1 MSKKALVPV
10 NVLSS
15 NHEPTGLY
23 AGDVYFNENTQSLFI
38 YNGGSWV
45 EFIPTVA
52 SENGGSPSSVYEG
65 TSIDGGTA
73 ELQTFEYVYDGG
85 TFQ

>member
-10 NVLSS
+10 NVLASRS
-15 NHEPTGLY
+15 EPTGLY
-23 AGDVYFNENTQSLFI
+23 SGDVYFNDNTQSLFI
-38 YNGGSWV
+38 YNGGSWI

-52 SENGGSPSSVYEG
+52 SENGGSP
-65 TSIDGGTA
+65 TSTYVGAAVDGGNPGP
-73 ELQTFEYVYDGG
+73 QTFEYTYDGG

>member
-10 NVLSS
+10 NVLATPS
-15 NHEPTGLY
+15 EPTGQY
-23 AGDVYFNENTQSLFI
+23 TGDVYFNENTQSLFI

-45 EFIPTVA
+45 EFVPTVA
-52 SENGGSPSSVYEG
+52 SENGGSPTSVYVG
-65 TSIDGGTA
+65 DSIDGGTVD
-73 ELQTFEYVYDGG
+73 LQTFDYVYDGG

>member
-10 NVLSS
+10 NVLATPS
-15 NHEPTGLY
+15 EPTGQY
-23 AGDVYFNENTQSLFI
+23 KGDVYFNENTQSLFI
-38 YNGGSWV
+38 YNGGTWI

-52 SENGGSPSSVYEG
+52 SENGGAPNSTYTG
-65 TSIDGGTA
+65 AQINGGIPGP
-73 ELQTFEYVYDGG
+73 QTFEYTYDGG

>member
-45 EFIPTVA
+45 EDRKSTRLNSSHTDI
-52 SENGGSPSSVYEG
+52 SRMPSS
-65 TSIDGGTA
+65 A
-73 ELQTFEYVYDGG
+73 
-85 TFQ
+85 

>member
-10 NVLSS
+10 NVHANRSETTCVYS
-15 NHEPTGLY
+15 
-23 AGDVYFNENTQSLFI
+23 GDVYFNENTQSIFI
-38 YNGGSWV
+38 YYGGTWI

-52 SENGGSPSSVYEG
+52 SENGGAPNSTYTGLQV
-65 TSIDGGTA
+65 DGGATGP
-73 ELQTFEYVYDGG
+73 QTFEYTYDGG

>member
-10 NVLSS
+10 NVLATPS
-15 NHEPTGLY
+15 EPTGQY
-23 AGDVYFNENTQSLFI
+23 TGDVYFNENTQSLFI
-38 YNGGSWV
+38 YNGGSWI

-52 SENGGSPSSVYEG
+52 SENGGSPTSTYVG
-65 TSIDGGTA
+65 TTIDGGSSLPT
-73 ELQTFEYVYDGG
+73 TFDYVYDGG

>member
-10 NVLSS
+10 NVHAS
-15 NHEPTGLY
+15 NATPTGMY

-45 EFIPTVA
+45 EFVPTVA
-52 SENGGSPSSVYEG
+52 AENGGSP
-65 TSIDGGTA
+65 TSTYTGLQINGGDPIPT
-73 ELQTFEYVYDGG
+73 TFDYTYDGG

>member
-10 NVLSS
+10 NVLATPS
-15 NHEPTGLY
+15 EPTGQY
-23 AGDVYFNENTQSLFI
+23 KGDVYFNENTQSLFI
-38 YNGGSWV
+38 YNGGTWI

-52 SENGGSPSSVYEG
+52 SENGGAPDSAYTGAQV
-65 TSIDGGTA
+65 DGGIPGP
-73 ELQTFEYVYDGG
+73 QTFEYTYDGG

>member
-52 SENGGSPSSVYEG
+52 SENGGTPSSTYSG
-65 TSIDGGTA
+65 TAIDGGTP
-73 ELQTFEYVYDGG
+73 EPTTFEYVYDGG

>member
-15 NHEPTGLY
+15 RNSPTGQY
-23 AGDVYFNENTQSLFI
+23 SGDVYFNENTQSLFI
-38 YNGGSWV
+38 YNGGSWI

-52 SENGGSPSSVYEG
+52 SENGGSP
-65 TSIDGGTA
+65 TSTYTGLQVDGGIPGP
-73 ELQTFEYVYDGG
+73 QTFEYTYDGG